1 MEVKPG
7 IEFLT
12 GIERQKIQFQKQFRD
27 SVLGH
32 AEQVYQFSVYVV
44 IDFELG
50 GWLSQQDGTAST
62 EHIDKAVI
70 LFRENR
76 IENRQQI
83 SLVADAGYRGTNRLF
98 HAPFI
103 METAGTVPA
112 VR

>member
-7 IEFLT
+7 IKFLT
-12 GIERQKIQFQKQFRD
+12 GIERQEIQLQKQFRD
-27 SVLGH
+27 PVFGH

-44 IDFELG
+44 IDFES
-50 GWLSQQDGTAST
+50 GWGLSQQDGTAST

-70 LFRENR
+70 LFRENS
-76 IENRQQI
+76 IENRQQVC
-83 SLVADAGYRGTNRLF
+83 LVADAGYRGTNRLS

>member
-7 IEFLT
+7 IKFLT
-12 GIERQKIQFQKQFRD
+12 GIEWQEIQLQKQFRD
-27 SVLGH
+27 PVLGH

-50 GWLSQQDGTAST
+50 GWLSQQDGTAPT

-70 LFRENR
+70 LFRENS

-83 SLVADAGYRGTNRLF
+83 GLVADSCYRGTNRLS

>member
-7 IEFLT
+7 IKFLT
-12 GIERQKIQFQKQFRD
+12 GIERQEIQLQKQFRD
-27 SVLGH
+27 PILGH
-32 AEQVYQFSVYVV
+32 TEQVYQFSVYVV

-62 EHIDKAVI
+62 EYIDKAVI

-83 SLVADAGYRGTNRLF
+83 SLVADAGYWGTNRLS